1 MGCPDCNGLGYIR
14 KVTFDGRRSLS
25 TCLRCKR
32 KAMKSKLTNLVEH
45 SQHDYGLERS
55 KRGAQQM
62 NRTTKAKGLL
72 KRLREQGLG

>member
-1 MGCPDCNGLGYIR
+1 MSCPDCNGLGYIR

-32 KAMKSKLTNLVEH
+32 KQMKAKLNNLTET
-45 SQHDYGLERS
+45 SQYDYGLERS

-62 NRTTKAKGLL
+62 GRTTKAKGLL
-72 KRLREQGLG
+72 KRLKEQGLG